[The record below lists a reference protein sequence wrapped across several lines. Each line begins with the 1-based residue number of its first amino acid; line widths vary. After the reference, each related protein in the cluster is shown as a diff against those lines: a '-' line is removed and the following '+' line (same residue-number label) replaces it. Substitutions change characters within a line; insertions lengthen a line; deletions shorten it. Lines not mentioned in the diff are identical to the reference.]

1 MQTHTHKKKHESV
14 LAHHLDQD
22 HVVYNMPH
30 RMHPTSP
37 DRAAK
42 ANGVQPRVGIWHP
55 RSLRSKDAIQPCD
68 RLNAQLRHGH
78 VTMGMAPNKEA
89 PSTPHDRWGPW
100 IRWPSLTCTTGM
112 NPSTAPVVDLSLIFL
127 PLMACPA
134 IKKQRASMHE
144 SWDTQKARQGKAK
157 ARARGKRSRVVPG
170 DTVGVGA
177 ADW

>member
-1 MQTHTHKKKHESV
+1 
-14 LAHHLDQD
+14 
-22 HVVYNMPH
+22 
-30 RMHPTSP
+30 MHPTSP

-144 SWDTQKARQGKAK
+144 SWDTQKARQGKSES
-157 ARARGKRSRVVPG
+157 AREKGAGWCLDTLWVWEQQTGDCAPRKMEWSGGARSFSAGS
-170 DTVGVGA
+170 
-177 ADW
+177 